1 MATDHNFRVKN
12 GLEVGGSL
20 IVNPSGQLVASNV
33 NGNLK
38 FADDIQAQFGANS
51 DLKIYHDPEN
61 SFILHSNTSGYFKI
75 GAGTKELFLH
85 GNRVDLRS
93 ETDNEAMLQAFHNGA
108 LKLYHG
114 GDLKLETTASGIQ
127 VTGNISA
134 STAGY
139 FPIIYGGSTGLQ
151 LKSNTGE
158 FFANFANNGVAQL
171 YYDNVEKLR
180 TVTNGINVY
189 SAHGNVSI
197 GAQNTSGLHI
207 YTDRSQFYFN
217 KRVNIITNDI
227 TSYDGDF
234 LLKRV
239 GSTKLTLTAS
249 GASVTGDLAVSGD
262 LNITGDINSVS
273 VTDLDIVDKTIT
285 VGQGQAASNSTGS
298 GLIVAG
304 SNASMLWHN
313 DNDRFEFN
321 KDIST
326 TGRIDLGNSQI
337 YASGDSNSIHINA
350 PTAVMGPSTTTASN
364 PSLGLSNYRWNGLF
378 SSTGSFSGTVTAAGN
393 VYLAT
398 SSGNVGVG
406 TSSASSK
413 LTVEGDIRQTAG
425 DLLYQGGGNWDI
437 KHLADNQNILFYTS
451 QSGSATEKLRIRSDG
466 RVGINNSSPAGT
478 LHIKSL
484 NNVGDAIL
492 IVEADNDNNVEGD
505 NPRIELRQDGN
516 NVAGYLYIEGE
527 AGQTATGTLA
537 NTTILES
544 KGTVNGQG
552 IHFVTGG
559 RAPAQ
564 SGGALNG
571 TVRMTILGNGKV
583 GIGTTTPNQT
593 LDVAG
598 NIRIPPGSFLRGED
612 DDGTFRGA
620 IKIAAP
626 STYNYEHYMA
636 SDGSNPTLFIQNSN
650 RYVGI
655 SEDNPDE
662 KLTVRIGNYSSNVDG
677 GIAIQSGDATGN
689 HWKSAFKIKS
699 NGSGV
704 MRTTIDTSTG
714 QTGGQTREAIS
725 IDTAGEVGIGTS
737 SPDTKLHVNGTAI
750 RVGPTSAPFA
760 DFKPQQIYAT
770 AAFNFASGNNSF
782 WHFANSSNAAQVSID
797 VGNTRVGIGTSSPSD
812 GLHIASGNILLNNAI
827 ELRSKDTG
835 GSVRTVTRVNSSN
848 QLEYGWSANGP
859 VKFMGGGSYTE
870 RMRIH
875 NTNGNVGIHQ
885 DNPIHP
891 LDVGGIIRSAHTN
904 PQVRI
909 HTSSGTGTGYLVFGD
924 SADDDVGQIAYSHA
938 NERMEFKVGADIKMR
953 IQSDDLIVVG
963 NRTIDFNTDGG
974 VSTKAQLIGDRSTT
988 DLDSRAFT
996 TEGGF
1001 SYTTFDNSTSNKP
1014 SHSSNNAN
1022 GVITLNTHN
1031 GSYNHQLAFTNLGNI
1046 AHRWRN
1052 AGGFVAWANLIT
1064 TRQPNAPSITSTT
1077 SVNETIEIVFS
1088 QSTASNQDSPT
1099 AYEVWSDG
1107 GTGDFSLIARIPT
1120 QDIASSMSV
1129 VDSSFDDS
1137 GTIAYRI
1144 YAIKHGVY
1152 STAAT
1157 TTHSFSMPSL
1167 DVSNMSVVPDINSFK
1182 IQYELPNTRFLD
1194 HVEIYMDAEAS
1205 NSNLARSGASL
1216 IYSGKNPSYCYSI
1229 SSSDME
1235 KYHQF
1240 WVECVSV

>member
-51 DLKIYHDPEN
+51 DLKIYHDPNN

-114 GDLKLETTASGIQ
+114 GDLKLETTSSGIQ

-134 STAGY
+134 TTAAY

-158 FFANFANNGVAQL
+158 FFANFTNNAGASL
-171 YYDNVEKLR
+171 YADNVEKLR
-180 TVTNGINVY
+180 TETTGITVY
-189 SAHGNVSI
+189 SPHGNVEI
-197 GAQNTSGLHI
+197 GAKNTSGLHI
-207 YTDRSQFYFN
+207 YTDRNQFYFN
-217 KRVNIITNDI
+217 KEINLITNAI
-227 TSYDGDF
+227 TSYDNDF
-234 LLKRV
+234 LLKRT
-239 GSTKLTLTAS
+239 GSTKLTLTS
-249 GASVTGDLAVSGD
+249 TGASVTGDLSVSGD
-262 LNITGDINSVS
+262 LNITGDINAVS
-273 VTDLDIVDKTIT
+273 VNDLDVVDKTIT

-298 GLIVAG
+298 GLVVSG
-304 SNASMLWHN
+304 PNANMLWHN
-313 DNDRFEFN
+313 DNNRWEFN
-321 KDIST
+321 KDIYTS
-326 TGRIDLGNSQI
+326 GYIDLGNNTI
-337 YASGDSNSIHINA
+337 YASGDSNSIHLNA
-350 PTAVMGPSTTTASN
+350 VTAIIGPSTTTANN
-364 PSLGLSNYRWNGLF
+364 PSLGLSTYRWNGLF
-378 SSTGSFSGTVTAAGN
+378 SSTGSFSGTVSAAGN

-437 KHLADNQNILFYTS
+437 KHLADDQNILFYTS

-516 NVAGYLYIEGE
+516 NVAGYLYVEGE

-544 KGTVNGQG
+544 KGTSNGQG

-571 TVRMTILGNGKV
+571 TVRMTILGNGNV
-583 GIGTTTPNQT
+583 GIGTTGPNEFLHLSRAGDAGLKLQNT
-593 LDVAG
+593 SSSQILRIDQNSIRTTSSSPLTIFTNGNASQLKLDQSTG
-598 NIRIPPGSFLRGED
+598 NIGMGVA
-612 DDGTFRGA
+612 T
-620 IKIAAP
+620 
-626 STYNYEHYMA
+626 
-636 SDGSNPTLFIQNSN
+636 
-650 RYVGI
+650 
-655 SEDNPDE
+655 PDE
-662 KLTVRIGNYSSNVDG
+662 ALTVRMGNYANNQDG
-677 GIAIQSGDATGN
+677 GIAIQSGDESGN

-699 NGSGV
+699 DSNGV

-725 IDTAGEVGIGTS
+725 IDTAGEVGIGIST
-737 SPDTKLHVNGTAI
+737 PATALHVNGTAI
-750 RVGPTSAPFA
+750 RVGNSPFA
-760 DFKPQQIYAT
+760 DLKAQQLYASL
-770 AAFNFASGNNSF
+770 AFNFASGNNSF

-848 QLEYGWSANGP
+848 ELEYGWSGNGP

-875 NTNGNVGIHQ
+875 TNGQVGINQ
-885 DNPIHP
+885 DNPGQT
-891 LDVGGIIRSAHTN
+891 LDVGGIIRSYSTN

-924 SADDDVGQIAYSHA
+924 SADDDVGQIYYSHA
-938 NERMEFKVGADIKMR
+938 NERMNFKVGADVKMR
-953 IQSDDLIVVG
+953 IQSNDLIVVG

-1001 SYTTFDNSTSNKP
+1001 SYTTFDNNTSNEP
-1014 SHSSNNAN
+1014 SHTSNNAN

-1157 TTHSFSMPSL
+1157 TTHSFTMPSL